1 MENDNKDTDIKVNVS
16 ESQQERIQ
24 KLNNINNSFFKK
36 VDEKSGVFYLVIA
49 LVCFIIFVATMVYSF
64 SKLDFDEK
72 TNVYMTKSGNK
83 IYEFRLERST
93 PYFNNF
99 LTDSEDIII
108 KKENDLSSLVYT
120 DYISYEETDNF
131 KINASLPKLNISTE
145 LKIKELEKIKDKII
159 DINDRI
165 TTIRT
170 VFEGDNQLNFDYYAT
185 YYQNTLSFGYSYYE
199 SFNNVIVSDTNSL
212 VFNAEKNKMMSF
224 NEYLKS
230 RSVSE
235 SKISE
240 AIREIIRREKLKH
253 KYNKRTKFFYIEP
266 NGSINLIIDGD
277 SRINI
282 TVK

>member
-131 KINASLPKLNISTE
+131 KINASLPKLNISPE
-145 LKIKELEKIKDKII
+145 LKIKEFEKIKDKII